1 MYVEPDVMVLAVGRA
16 AERLIVDAMFGVS
29 LILGW
34 NLFRVGIVN
43 EQSAEA
49 SGIGWKVRLQK
60 VGPGVFFALFG
71 SIGLVVALQRPLDIK
86 TSNSQTGAT
95 SEVSSATG
103 QTNGVLEYV
112 EALTTVESLGIP
124 DNGSHSVTTDALLKA
139 KPILERQ
146 RQALLKAYWKDAYD
160 WYLGVK
166 SDPLRKKH
174 LTPAELDTFEKI
186 DRSASD
192 SFATNAQ

>member
-1 MYVEPDVMVLAVGRA
+1 MYIDPDVMVLAVGRA
-16 AERLIVDAMFGVS
+16 AERLIVDTMFGVS
-29 LILGW
+29 LVLGW

-49 SGIGWKVRLQK
+49 SGKGWKVRLQK

-71 SIGLVVALQRPLDIK
+71 TIGLVVALQRPLDIK
-86 TSNSQTGAT
+86 MGNSTTGAT
-95 SEVSSATG
+95 SEVSSAAG
-103 QTNGVLEYV
+103 QTNDILEYV

-124 DNGSHSVTTDALLKA
+124 DNGSHSVTTDALLRA

-146 RQALLKAYWKDAYD
+146 RQALLKAYRKDAYT
-160 WYLGVK
+160 WYLSVK
-166 SDPLRKKH
+166 SDPLRRKQ
-174 LTPAELDTFEKI
+174 LTPEQAELFQKI

-192 SFATNAQ
+192 SFATSVQ

>member
-1 MYVEPDVMVLAVGRA
+1 MYVDPDVMVLAVGRA
-16 AERLIVDAMFGVS
+16 AERLIVDTVFGVS
-29 LILGW
+29 LVLGW

-49 SGIGWKVRLQK
+49 SGKGWKVRLQK

-86 TSNSQTGAT
+86 TGNSTTGAT
-95 SEVSSATG
+95 FEVSSAAG
-103 QTNGVLEYV
+103 QTNDILEYV

-124 DNGSHSVTTDALLKA
+124 DNGAHSVTTDALLRA

-146 RQALLKAYWKDAYD
+146 RQALLKAYWKDAYT
-160 WYLGVK
+160 WYLSVK
-166 SDPLRKKH
+166 SDPLRRKQ
-174 LTPAELDTFEKI
+174 LTPAQDETFEKV
-186 DRSASD
+186 DRSVSD